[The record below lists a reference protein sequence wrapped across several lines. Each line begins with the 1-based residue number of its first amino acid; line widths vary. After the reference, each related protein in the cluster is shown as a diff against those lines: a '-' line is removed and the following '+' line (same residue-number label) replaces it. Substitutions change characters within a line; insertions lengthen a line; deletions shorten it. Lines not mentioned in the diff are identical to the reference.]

1 MKQRVTFGRL
11 ASVAAGLLVAAS
23 TVSLSAGQ
31 DAGKTT
37 NQAVY
42 TAAQADRGK
51 KAFAGNCTTCHDT
64 ARFTGDEF
72 IKHWSGQPL
81 HAIFDLMRTT
91 MPEDNPGGLQPQQYA
106 DILSY
111 FLQLNGF
118 PAGADEL
125 KGTDDAMRAVKMEAP
140 KKASGG
146 RSVR

>member
-31 DAGKTT
+31 GEGKTT
-37 NQAVY
+37 NTAVY
-42 TAAQADRGK
+42 SAAQADRGK
-51 KAFAGNCTTCHDT
+51 KVFAGNCTTCHDT
-64 ARFTGDEF
+64 ARFTGEDF
-72 IKHWSGQPL
+72 IKHWSGKPL

-106 DILSY
+106 DILAY

-118 PAGADEL
+118 PAGSDEL
-125 KGTDDAMRAVKMEAP
+125 KGTDDFMRAVKMEAP

-146 RSVR
+146 RSDR